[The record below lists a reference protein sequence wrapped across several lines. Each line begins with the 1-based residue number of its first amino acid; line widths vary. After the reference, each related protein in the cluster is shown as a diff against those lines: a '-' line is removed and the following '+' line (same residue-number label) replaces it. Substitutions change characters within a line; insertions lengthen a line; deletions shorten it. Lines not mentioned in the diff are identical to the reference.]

1 MMRSNM
7 KNYKSTGTCL
17 SAVSVNSSARNG
29 IRVQKNHDDDVTSV
43 TSSSASVVT
52 SNGEHTPF
60 ITQNLNK
67 VRQTKSGKLSLD
79 FCVGNRLAAIQRYES
94 KLSSVSGCGLYFN
107 DNSNPTKN
115 NITIV
120 ANDIEHM
127 VDGINT
133 IANINNR
140 LKTHGLI
147 METIKIPLPKIK
159 NILPVIELIES
170 ITTYETPLVSCS
182 IGHNLVVITG
192 PSSQIADVV
201 TSLTASIELIY
212 PKPKIAQ
219 SKADSVSI
227 STKAVSTKAVSTKA
241 VSTKAM
247 STTDSKIDDFTRDY
261 IRRMNKDIESSI
273 VPINIISQIIES
285 NKNCDEV
292 DSDIEIDDELDDKV
306 DPEIGDEINSE
317 IPIRLSNHSVKP
329 PSKADT
335 ARIKASGGRSG
346 GSSSKLYKMSEYEAD
361 VDQIYCVIQKV
372 DGGNKV
378 MVKVISKDDE
388 LFNTEYKARI
398 SGSMSRRGNKAG
410 KGKNLKSNNRIATG
424 QVVLA
429 SKRDFDTKWLD
440 IIKKVPDDI
449 VQSLIYNSQIPKS
462 YYENPFG
469 VGNGYCDGNDDD
481 DCGFE
486 FSNSTNESGG
496 LSGGV
501 SKGLSVGISI
511 DFDIDF
517 DTI

>member
-7 KNYKSTGTCL
+7 KKYKSTGTCL
-17 SAVSVNSSARNG
+17 SAVPVNSSARNG
-29 IRVQKNHDDDVTSV
+29 IRVQKNHDDDVDASV
-43 TSSSASVVT
+43 ISSSVSVVT

-107 DNSNPTKN
+107 DNPDSTKN
-115 NITIV
+115 NVTII

-127 VDGINT
+127 INGINT

-147 METIKIPLPKIK
+147 METIEIPLPKIK
-159 NILPVIELIES
+159 NILPVIELMES
-170 ITTYETPLVSCS
+170 VTTFETPLVSAS
-182 IGHNLVVITG
+182 IGRNLIVITG
-192 PSSQIADVV
+192 PSSQIANVV
-201 TSLTASIELIY
+201 ANLTTRLELLVPRVTEKTIEKTIE
-212 PKPKIAQ
+212 K
-219 SKADSVSI
+219 
-227 STKAVSTKAVSTKA
+227 TT
-241 VSTKAM
+241 
-247 STTDSKIDDFTRDY
+247 TTDSKIDDFTRSY
-261 IRRMNKDIESSI
+261 IRRMNEDIDVSVSSNLQFDVISSDVIEDEVSNEIGNEIESEL
-273 VPINIISQIIES
+273 PIW
-285 NKNCDEV
+285 
-292 DSDIEIDDELDDKV
+292 
-306 DPEIGDEINSE
+306 
-317 IPIRLSNHSVKP
+317 LSNRSVKP

-335 ARIKASGGRSG
+335 ARVKASGGRSG
-346 GSSSKLYKMSEYEAD
+346 GTSTKSSKISEYEAET
-361 VDQIYCVIQKV
+361 DQNYCVILKV

-378 MVKVISKDDE
+378 MVKVISKADE

-410 KGKNLKSNNRIATG
+410 KGKNLKANNRIAPG

-429 SKRDFDTKWLD
+429 SKRDFDNKWLD

-449 VQSLIYNSQIPKS
+449 VQILIHNNLIPKS

-469 VGNGYCDGNDDD
+469 VGNGTISAYGDGDDD
-481 DCGFE
+481 NDNCGFY
-486 FSNSTNESGG
+486 FSNSTNYSEGLSGSVSTG
-496 LSGGV
+496 LSGG
-501 SKGLSVGISI
+501 KSV

-517 DTI
+517 NTI